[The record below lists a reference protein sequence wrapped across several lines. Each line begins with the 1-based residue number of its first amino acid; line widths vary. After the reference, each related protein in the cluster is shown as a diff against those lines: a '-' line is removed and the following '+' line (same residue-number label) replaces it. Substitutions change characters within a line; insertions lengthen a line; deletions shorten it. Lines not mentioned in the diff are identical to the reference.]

1 MIVDGILGFATS
13 IVERIWPDPATKAE
27 AILKLKELEQQG
39 ELAELASATQLA
51 TGQLEINKIEA
62 ANSNLF
68 VSGWRPAVGWV
79 CCFSFAY
86 ILILQPFMLFLC
98 ALFNKVIPTLPN
110 IDTDLLGWA
119 LGGILGLG
127 GMRTV
132 EKVKG
137 VSKNTLSQ

>member
-1 MIVDGILGFATS
+1 MVVDSVFNLASTVINK
-13 IVERIWPDPATKAE
+13 IWPDPATKAE
-27 AILKLKELEQQG
+27 AILKLQELEQRG
-39 ELAELASATQLA
+39 ELAELAPATQLA

-62 ANSNLF
+62 ASSNLF

-86 ILILQPFMLFLC
+86 ILILQPFLLFLC

-137 VSKNTLSQ
+137 VSKNTLNQ

>member
-1 MIVDGILGFATS
+1 MVVDSVFNLASTVINK
-13 IVERIWPDPATKAE
+13 IWPDPATKAE
-27 AILKLKELEQQG
+27 AILKLQELEQRG

-62 ANSNLF
+62 ASSNLF

-86 ILILQPFMLFLC
+86 ILILQPFLLFLC

-137 VSKNTLSQ
+137 VSKNTLNQ

>member
-1 MIVDGILGFATS
+1 MVVDSVFNLASTVINK
-13 IVERIWPDPATKAE
+13 IWPDPATKAE
-27 AILKLKELEQQG
+27 AILKLQELEQRG
-39 ELAELASATQLA
+39 EPAELASATQLA

-62 ANSNLF
+62 ASSNLF

-86 ILILQPFMLFLC
+86 ILILQPFLLFLC

-137 VSKNTLSQ
+137 VSKNTLNQ